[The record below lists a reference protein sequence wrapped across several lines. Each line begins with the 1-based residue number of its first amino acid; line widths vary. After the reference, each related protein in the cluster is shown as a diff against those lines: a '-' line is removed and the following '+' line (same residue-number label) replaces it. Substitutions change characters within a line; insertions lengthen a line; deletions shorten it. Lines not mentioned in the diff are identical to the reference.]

1 VNILRIGFFVY
12 EYPPAIVGGLG
23 TYAENVTQEYISLGH
38 DVSVF
43 TLNFGGDLKT
53 REIVRGVEV
62 HRPLI
67 ADASNVFPYFV
78 VDDLKR
84 WGTNIKFF
92 NDIFMYNILSAT
104 KFINGMIKKEKY
116 HFDVV
121 CVQDWLSSISGLVI
135 KTEAKI
141 PVGLSYTQYR
151 MGKK

>member
-1 VNILRIGFFVY
+1 M
-12 EYPPAIVGGLG
+12 
-23 TYAENVTQEYISLGH
+23 
-38 DVSVF
+38 
-43 TLNFGGDLKT
+43 
-53 REIVRGVEV
+53 
-62 HRPLI
+62 
-67 ADASNVFPYFV
+67 
-78 VDDLKR
+78 VDDLKKQ
-84 WGTNIKFF
+84 GTNIKFF